1 LNGETNDQI
10 MNHHIV
16 NIGLFIKVFITLFS
30 VYSIAQLLL
39 MGVAGSIASKLP
51 DATPH

>member
-1 LNGETNDQI
+1 MNGETNDQI